1 MNTLSSMLKFLG
13 ETLGANPNTLTTT
26 NKTLV
31 AAINEVRSMVY
42 PVGSYLWTSDAGFDP
57 NVTFG
62 GTWEKMDE
70 GIVLVSAGTNYTI
83 SSGTA
88 KDGGEAT
95 HKLLENEMPSHL
107 HSAVNGQAGF
117 LAYKWNESVGRSRLG
132 SSSTGKYVFAAT
144 DSGDLMYAAQCG
156 AAGGTSAHNNMQP
169 YKNAFCWHRTA

>member
-57 NVTFG
+57 NITFG

-70 GIVLVSAGTNYTI
+70 GVVLVSAGTNYPI
-83 SSGTA
+83 ASGTA
-88 KDGGEAT
+88 KDGGDAT
-95 HKLLENEMPSHL
+95 RTLATTNLPSHRHYIANQTISIKAKSNSSGSGSSDL
-107 HSAVNGQAGF
+107 YYVNGDLSKTLTLNAH
-117 LAYKWNESVGRSRLG
+117 YTNN
-132 SSSTGKYVFAAT
+132 TG
-144 DSGDLMYAAQCG
+144 D
-156 AAGGTSAHNNMQP
+156 GTAFSIMQP
-169 YKNAFCWHRTA
+169 YKNAYCWHRTA